1 MGRATYQ
8 KVFDDR
14 KRRIRG
20 LWKRNDHFYARLV
33 IVDEATGH
41 KSTRRVRL
49 EKARTVAEARTALQD
64 LQKDRRE
71 ENLPVLKQSPKLTV
85 YWDEYFTFY
94 DSAKDAKRHGTL
106 RLEKTAKRS
115 WLEYLPDL
123 RLKDITRKHINGF
136 IADRQ
141 EKGLAARSVN
151 LYVIALRNLLKRAK
165 EEGLIKVLPTE
176 NLRPLKVNQR
186 KRRLYTPEEME
197 KLYTAAAAL
206 PRSGQMLADILRLMS
221 TCGSRISETLR
232 LKWSDVDFKQ
242 NQITIGSDGL
252 AKNRKHRVVDFNSA
266 LEKHLKDMQKRK
278 QPDSDWLFPSP
289 RRGKKDVPLVT
300 FNKALLS
307 ARVKA
312 ELPAFSFHDC
322 RHYFVSHCVMAGIDF
337 MTISRWVGHQ
347 DGGILI
353 GKVYGH
359 LSNEH
364 AKRQAQKINFGG
376 TKVEKN
382 KVPARANK
390 KKSIKPAAVDSS
402 SLNPPE

>member
-14 KRRIRG
+14 KRRMRG

-41 KSTRRVRL
+41 KVTKRVRL

-71 ENLPVLKQSPKLTV
+71 ENLPVLKQSPKLTT
-85 YWDEYFTFY
+85 YWEEYFKFY
-94 DSAKDAKRHGTL
+94 ASAKDAKRHGTL
-106 RLEKTAKRS
+106 RLEQTARKS
-115 WLEYLPDL
+115 WLEYLPAL

-197 KLYTAAAAL
+197 QLYTAAAAL

-232 LKWSDVDFKQ
+232 LKWSDADFKQ

-252 AKNRKHRVVDFNSA
+252 AKNRKHRVVDFNTT
-266 LEKHLKDMQKRK
+266 LEDHLKDMQSRK
-278 QPDSDWLFPSP
+278 QPDSNWLFPSP

-300 FNKALLS
+300 FNKALLA

-312 ELPAFSFHDC
+312 ALPEFSFHDC

-337 MTISRWVGHQ
+337 MTIARWIGHQ

-364 AKRQAQKINFGG
+364 AQRQAKKIDFGG
-376 TKVEKN
+376 TKLEQNQAPAQAKEKTTIE
-382 KVPARANK
+382 PAEVAQENQ
-390 KKSIKPAAVDSS
+390 S
-402 SLNPPE
+402 PPE